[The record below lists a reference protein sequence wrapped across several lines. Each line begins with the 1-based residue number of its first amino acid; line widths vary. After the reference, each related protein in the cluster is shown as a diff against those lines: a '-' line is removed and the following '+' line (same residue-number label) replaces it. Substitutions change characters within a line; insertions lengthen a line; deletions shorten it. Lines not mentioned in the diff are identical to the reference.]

1 MGLIQW
7 NTGVHPMDTN
17 LLQDLQI
24 CYARLEA
31 KSAQISQAL
40 RGTFPLESGWYN
52 GHYHR
57 DHDGGWV
64 RESYPIPVLTV
75 KNLCDIEV
83 HFDRISL
90 STKLRRCAALDFS
103 FAPVAGYDFEVYGV
117 EDYLAD
123 FYHPGQTIE
132 ELKENLLACNE
143 PELGFS
149 FTLPFEVDGAQVL
162 DLVQLLRREGF
173 YD

>member
-1 MGLIQW
+1 
-7 NTGVHPMDTN
+7 MDTN
-17 LLQDLQI
+17 LLQNLQR

-31 KSAQISQAL
+31 KSAQLSQAL
-40 RGTFPLESGWYN
+40 RGIVPLESGWYN

-57 DHDGGWV
+57 DDTGTWV
-64 RESYPIPVLTV
+64 REAYPIPVLTV
-75 KNLCDIEV
+75 SGQCDIEV

-90 STKLRRCAALDFS
+90 STKLRRAAALDFS
-103 FAPVAGYDFEVYGV
+103 FDCISRYSFEVYGV

-123 FYHPGQTIE
+123 FYHPGQTIQ
-132 ELKENLLACNE
+132 ELKENIRTCKE

-162 DLVQLLRREGF
+162 DLVQLLRRECF
-173 YD
+173 YY